1 MKIHRFSLLF
11 FAGLLLFV
19 SCDIIT
25 PPGSNPKSA
34 VSVNEVLQADKEFSD
49 MSKHIGIKKAYLE
62 YMSDEG
68 VLLRPGFLPITGAF
82 AVDYLSTL
90 ADEDYELSW
99 EPKGGMIAESGDLG
113 FTYGV
118 YSLKTRD
125 TIYQGTYTNIWKKKE
140 NGPWRYV
147 LNTSNAGISS
157 NQ

>member
-1 MKIHRFSLLF
+1 MKIYRFSLLF
-11 FAGLLLFV
+11 FAGLLLLV
-19 SCDIIT
+19 SCDLIT
-25 PPGSNPKSA
+25 PPGSYTKPTT
-34 VSVNEVLQADKEFSD
+34 VNEVLQADEEFSD
-49 MSKHIGIKKAYLE
+49 MSKHIGIKKAYME

-68 VLLRPGFLPITGAF
+68 VLLRPDFLPITGAS

-99 EPKGGMIAESGDLG
+99 EPTGGMIANSGELG
-113 FTYGV
+113 YTYGV

-125 TIYQGTYTNIWKKKE
+125 TTYQGTYTNIWKKKG

>member
-1 MKIHRFSLLF
+1 MKIRPFSFLFFVSLLF
-11 FAGLLLFV
+11 LV
-19 SCDIIT
+19 SCDLLT
-25 PPGSNPKSA
+25 PPGSDTTPSNIS
-34 VSVNEVLQADKEFSD
+34 EVLQADKEFSD

-68 VLLRPGFLPITGAF
+68 VLLRPDFLPITGAS

-99 EPKGGMIAESGDLG
+99 EPKGGMIANSGELG

-118 YSLKTRD
+118 YSLKTAEI
-125 TIYQGTYTNIWKKKE
+125 TYQGTYTNIWKKRG

-147 LNTSNAGISS
+147 LNTSNAGISP